1 MNFTSLIKSTV
12 ISLAFA
18 STFASA
24 QNYELVSQGA
34 TTTAST
40 TESYLY
46 EASNLTDG
54 NDGTRWASTFENNQE
69 VVIDLGEAQDI
80 DKIVLKWE
88 AAYATYYKI
97 QFSNDGITFYPPSY
111 TNAGATGGTDE
122 LVQNFGSFR
131 FIKLVLVERATQYGF
146 SLFEI
151 EVYSEALVGDHLE
164 ANSVLLKAYSPY
176 GQKPKPECT
185 HERIGMMV
193 VEHTGHYE
201 YNYTAYVCLAYGH
214 PSLSQNL
221 LGWVPMASGMQLL
234 D

>member
-1 MNFTSLIKSTV
+1 MKFSSLIKSTV

-54 NDGTRWASTFENNQE
+54 NDATRWASTFSNNQE
-69 VVIDLGEAQDI
+69 VVVDLGEATDI

-88 AAYATYYKI
+88 AAYANYYKI
-97 QFSNDGITFYPPSY
+97 QFSNDGITFYSPSY

-122 LVQNFGSFR
+122 IVQDFGSYR
-131 FIKLVLVERATQYGF
+131 FVKLVLVERATQYGF

-151 EVYSEALVGDHLE
+151 EVYSEVEPGDHVSV
-164 ANSVLLKAYSPY
+164 NSLQLKSYSTY
-176 GQKPKPECT
+176 GSKPKPDCT
-185 HERIGMMV
+185 HEKIGTMV

-201 YNYTAYVCLAYGH
+201 YNYTAYICLAYGH
-214 PSLSQNL
+214 PGLSENL
-221 LGWVPMASGMQLL
+221 LGWVPVASGMDLL